1 MNCKLSLEIFERIEG
16 MAGIEA
22 FLVLAVA
29 ALNLAVMPWCVR
41 TDQLVV
47 DAPFLLM

>member
-1 MNCKLSLEIFERIEG
+1 MNRKLSLKIFERIEG

-22 FLVLAVA
+22 FLVLTVT

-41 TDQLVV
+41 TDQLVA
-47 DAPFLLM
+47 DA